1 MQTLVAYA
9 FDRAV
14 ELDRVAQ
21 GRDRVERQYAPLWS
35 ANFVRQSA
43 DAVSTGVH
51 LWDAADNGSRWPAW
65 ESEGDEVAATLHVP
79 LGWTSLVGEVP
90 PERAPIRLAQR
101 LLAEPTGVCELTP
114 PFVLAHLARRTNQ
127 LTLYTDML
135 GVGRLFEVRTS
146 DGWVWSN
153 RPAAALL
160 FAGLAAEA
168 SDEGWRFIAAC
179 DWAMGD
185 TTAYSG
191 VRTVPPATQ
200 IQTNG
205 ATTRRSSG
213 DVLSDLCAA
222 SDGNDALTDDR
233 LDQTVEAL
241 VRTARSVASVW
252 PERPTLSLSG
262 GRDSRLVVASFV
274 AAGVEVS
281 LVTEGTIDGEAV
293 AARALVEALP
303 RPLEHRV
310 RLPGKRKAR
319 RKDTRYDGAID
330 RARGWHDFSEGT
342 HPAQSLARMPPQ
354 TLVVPKEP
362 LVGGSAGEVAHG
374 YYYTGDFRRISRLP
388 APQLLDGYVAVV
400 MARAVLP
407 HGLSPR
413 TRLQAETQIRSVISA
428 ALEQGIKSPIAL
440 DWFYVSERL
449 RRWGTSGARF
459 GKVLPLLT
467 PEFVRAGFTQSA
479 RQRRETALHSALIA
493 RLVPQWSEIPFFRAT
508 LSERESALR
517 HRLWDDPDKD
527 LVTSL
532 LVDPGEWAEAFDV
545 SEVRGAWRRSASGE
559 AGQRD
564 EQLLQRFVWRQVFD
578 DHVAS
583 LNGAALAVRQPAD
596 LVQLPRPPRDY
607 WRVARGAATWA
618 NDRPIGQR
626 VARTGAGRY
635 LRRKLGV

>member
-191 VRTVPPATQ
+191 V
-200 IQTNG
+200 
-205 ATTRRSSG
+205 
-213 DVLSDLCAA
+213 
-222 SDGNDALTDDR
+222 
-233 LDQTVEAL
+233 
-241 VRTARSVASVW
+241 
-252 PERPTLSLSG
+252 
-262 GRDSRLVVASFV
+262 
-274 AAGVEVS
+274 
-281 LVTEGTIDGEAV
+281 
-293 AARALVEALP
+293 
-303 RPLEHRV
+303 
-310 RLPGKRKAR
+310 
-319 RKDTRYDGAID
+319 
-330 RARGWHDFSEGT
+330 
-342 HPAQSLARMPPQ
+342 
-354 TLVVPKEP
+354 
-362 LVGGSAGEVAHG
+362 
-374 YYYTGDFRRISRLP
+374 
-388 APQLLDGYVAVV
+388 
-400 MARAVLP
+400 
-407 HGLSPR
+407 
-413 TRLQAETQIRSVISA
+413 
-428 ALEQGIKSPIAL
+428 
-440 DWFYVSERL
+440 
-449 RRWGTSGARF
+449 
-459 GKVLPLLT
+459 
-467 PEFVRAGFTQSA
+467 
-479 RQRRETALHSALIA
+479 
-493 RLVPQWSEIPFFRAT
+493 
-508 LSERESALR
+508 
-517 HRLWDDPDKD
+517 
-527 LVTSL
+527 
-532 LVDPGEWAEAFDV
+532 
-545 SEVRGAWRRSASGE
+545 
-559 AGQRD
+559 
-564 EQLLQRFVWRQVFD
+564 
-578 DHVAS
+578 
-583 LNGAALAVRQPAD
+583 
-596 LVQLPRPPRDY
+596 
-607 WRVARGAATWA
+607 
-618 NDRPIGQR
+618 
-626 VARTGAGRY
+626 
-635 LRRKLGV
+635 